1 MPELVCGTTRL
12 NLASQSE
19 PFGLLCSMSLP
30 VAFVSVEFVLGVVGI
45 GEYLIFAPVAGFV
58 PAGTHVGVAAVLV
71 LVLVLLGSFGVVEGV
86 LLDVSVDGVVPDAPS
101 MVPDAL
107 VGQLV
112 FGVAVV
118 GVAGVVG
125 VVVVLPDGVVCAPAG
140 AARTPMR
147 ANAAARLKSRFMPV
161 AP

>member
-1 MPELVCGTTRL
+1 M
-12 NLASQSE
+12 
-19 PFGLLCSMSLP
+19 
-30 VAFVSVEFVLGVVGI
+30 SVEFVLGVVGI
-45 GEYLIFAPVAGFV
+45 GEYFTFVPVAGFV
-58 PAGTHVGVAAVLV
+58 PAGAHVSVVVVVV
-71 LVLVLLGSFGVVEGV
+71 LVLVLLLLGSFDVAGVV

-101 MVPDAL
+101 IVPDAL
-107 VGQLV
+107 VGQFV

-147 ANAAARLKSRFMPV
+147 AKAAARLKSRFMPF